1 MAVIS
6 LLFPATFSCAS
17 NRLLADA
24 HALTRWVYVLRCR
37 HRCSRAYICRLWQPL
52 RRPSILLCSWSC
64 DKGTVQFLGIQHADY
79 PVESVVRRYPV
90 RQVEEFLKP
99 VNLGVAV
106 VLYLIPAFSSADD
119 CAKRYKQDGFKT
131 VFLRPKDSWDLS
143 LKRRMLLGY
152 WCSSYLN
159 NGYRPI

>member
-1 MAVIS
+1 MCLGAVIAA
-6 LLFPATFSCAS
+6 PAHTFA
-17 NRLLADA
+17 
-24 HALTRWVYVLRCR
+24 VYGNHFAVRQFCY
-37 HRCSRAYICRLWQPL
+37 APG
-52 RRPSILLCSWSC
+52 PC

-131 VFLRPKDSWDLS
+131 VFLRPKDSGSVTEEKNAIGVLVFVIS
-143 LKRRMLLGY
+143 QQR
-152 WCSSYLN
+152 
-159 NGYRPI
+159 I